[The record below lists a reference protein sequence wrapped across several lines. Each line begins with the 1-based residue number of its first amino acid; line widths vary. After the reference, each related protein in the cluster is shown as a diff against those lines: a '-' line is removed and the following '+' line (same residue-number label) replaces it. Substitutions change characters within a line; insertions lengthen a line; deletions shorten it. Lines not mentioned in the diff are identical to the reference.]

1 MPRLPFS
8 GSEVSKAP
16 SYLKYG
22 NYITSTEN
30 GPPSELTTDTF
41 HDKSMDFHRR
51 RSRQVLNAGGS
62 PVGRKGWRVSNTV
75 TEGCYTVQ
83 HSGRGS
89 CKASLLWHMSQ
100 SNTKDLTKR
109 FCGCQHSVLGHLL
122 VIDIPSYERQFVLP
136 LTIID
141 PHPDAWVERFATGLA
156 GLVND
161 TCFES
166 HLLLVVCNRPIG

>member
-62 PVGRKGWRVSNTV
+62 PVGRKGWSHRGLLYGSAFRTWV
-75 TEGCYTVQ
+75 VQ
-83 HSGRGS
+83 G
-89 CKASLLWHMSQ
+89 
-100 SNTKDLTKR
+100 
-109 FCGCQHSVLGHLL
+109 
-122 VIDIPSYERQFVLP
+122 QFVVAYVP
-136 LTIID
+136 
-141 PHPDAWVERFATGLA
+141 E
-156 GLVND
+156 
-161 TCFES
+161 
-166 HLLLVVCNRPIG
+166 